1 MAISVGCT
9 FCGRYYNVGDD
20 MAGRTVRCTNCQET
34 FRIPLP
40 EEISDELPD
49 LTVLEEVEPPYA
61 GTPRRRAGTPR
72 RARRRTHDTSENSSR
87 YEALVRESSRQFRYP
102 PDPKDARAL
111 CECLRDHC
119 IAVSVLAQ
127 GLENCPGGQLRAF
140 SALAREAAVAA
151 LDIDFAL
158 NPWAHGPSNG
168 KG

>member
-1 MAISVGCT
+1 MT
-9 FCGRYYNVGDD
+9 DD
-20 MAGRTVRCTNCQET
+20 
-34 FRIPLP
+34 
-40 EEISDELPD
+40 D
-49 LTVLEEVEPPYA
+49 LLN
-61 GTPRRRAGTPR
+61 
-72 RARRRTHDTSENSSR
+72 RAR
-87 YEALVRESSRQFRYP
+87 YKALVRESTRQFGYP

-127 GLENCPGGQLRAF
+127 GLENCPGGQLRTF